1 MICLNEAFEMT
12 SRSTRLT
19 PDPEDFYIP
28 FAAATFA
35 VGISQK
41 RVRNWLDRDLI
52 FLDANAGR
60 GDAGKH
66 RRFTELDS
74 VRMGIVGRL
83 TRYGFAPEWASKITE
98 EIFFGCL
105 EAAKFPS
112 GYKASDPD
120 KVLGALRSVAVT
132 FWYDEDDEEDHY
144 LLFTTRKREPKDVR
158 EHDARLTL
166 DIGKMVEAM
175 YDRLEAAGLLT
186 EAEMAESRK
195 KK

>member
-1 MICLNEAFEMT
+1 MT
-12 SRSTRLT
+12 SPSIRLT

-35 VGISQK
+35 AGISQK

-52 FLDANAGR
+52 FLDANAER

-66 RRFTELDS
+66 RRFTELDC
-74 VRMGIVGRL
+74 VRMGLVGRL
-83 TRYGFAPEWASKITE
+83 TRYGFAPEGASKIAE
-98 EIFFGCL
+98 EIFFGCF
-105 EAAKFPS
+105 EAAEFPS
-112 GYKASDPD
+112 GYRASARD
-120 KVLGALRSVAVT
+120 KVRGALRTVAVT

-144 LLFTTRKREPKDVR
+144 LLYDTRKREPKELR

-166 DIGKMVEAM
+166 DIGKMVETM